1 MNTPPPL
8 SRLLIVA
15 SRREK
20 KRSEARR
27 NSLRNYFRNFLSQVK
42 NEVTRGQK
50 RSNFQN
56 RDIPTKPR
64 HNLRNYDSYEKTEE
78 RFSIPLEIL
87 YRQYVIRFDLRTQIF
102 APEVI
107 EIKKAQY

>member
-1 MNTPPPL
+1 MRSPE
-8 SRLLIVA
+8 V
-15 SRREK
+15 K
-20 KRSEARR
+20 K
-27 NSLRNYFRNFLSQVK
+27 
-42 NEVTRGQK
+42 GQIFK
-50 RSNFQN
+50 N
-56 RDIPTKPR
+56 RDIPTKPG

-87 YRQYVIRFDLRTQIF
+87 YRRYVIRFDLRTKIF